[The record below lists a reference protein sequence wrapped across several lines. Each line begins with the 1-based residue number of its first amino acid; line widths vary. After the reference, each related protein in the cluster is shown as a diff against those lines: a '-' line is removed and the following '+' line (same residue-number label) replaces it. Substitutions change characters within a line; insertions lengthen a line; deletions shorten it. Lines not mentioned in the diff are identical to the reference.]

1 MNCLLLDDEKP
12 ALELLEDNVR
22 QIPFL
27 NVVACC
33 RKPTEVL
40 EILKTQQ
47 VDLLFLDIQ
56 MPGLNG
62 LELLRTLE
70 YPPMVILVTA
80 YGEHA
85 LDGFELDVVDYLIKP
100 VPFPRF
106 LKAVQKAQALY
117 QSKRLLQQKVA
128 LDEHDH
134 FFVNANYA
142 LVKVKL
148 QDITFIEG
156 MKDYV
161 RINNVEG
168 KPVTTRMGMKVVEE
182 RLNSGHFMRVHRSF
196 IVALN
201 KIESIQKSQL
211 TIGGVDIP
219 IGEAYRAQLQ
229 HYIAQR
235 NF

>member
-12 ALELLEDNVR
+12 ALDLLEDNVR

-33 RKPTEVL
+33 RKPLEVL
-40 EILKTQQ
+40 EILKKEQ
-47 VDLLFLDIQ
+47 VDLIFMDIQ

-62 LELLRTLE
+62 LELIRSME
-70 YPPMVILVTA
+70 HPPMVILVTA

-100 VPFPRF
+100 VPFHRF

-117 QSKRLLQQKVA
+117 QSKRLQNRVV
-128 LDEHDH
+128 LDENDH

-148 QDITFIEG
+148 QEITFIEG

-161 RINNVEG
+161 KINNVEG
-168 KPVTTRMGMKVVEE
+168 KPVTTRMGLKVVEE
-182 RLNSGHFMRVHRSF
+182 RLNPVHFMRVHRSY

-211 TIGGVDIP
+211 TIAGVEIP
-219 IGEAYRAQLQ
+219 IGEAYRQQLQ
-229 HYIAQR
+229 NYIAQK